1 VHITKVFNNNVV
13 LAVDARGRELVLSGR
28 GLGFKAAPG
37 AEVDRS
43 RVEKTFVAG
52 GSTSAERL
60 AAFVDEIPIEDIEV
74 TEEILTA
81 ARDALGPHVTDALL
95 VPLADHVSFA
105 LRRAREGVAEIEY
118 PLRWEVQHLYPAEAA
133 YAREALRIIERRRG
147 VRLPELEA
155 VPLAL
160 HLVNAQFGSPDLGT
174 TARMTEVLRETLD
187 VVRAEFGIDI
197 DEASV
202 PVARFVTHL
211 RYLFNRQQQGTRSPD
226 VGALLVD
233 AMRTTH
239 PREHACAVRV
249 ADLLSSRFGW
259 DVGGEEVLYLA
270 LHVARLTA
278 DARSRNPTTSGS

>member
-1 VHITKVFNNNVV
+1 MRITKVFNNNVV

-28 GLGFKAAPG
+28 GLGFKVAPG
-37 AEVDRS
+37 AEVES
-43 RVEKTFVAG
+43 NRVEKTFIAG

-60 AAFVDEIPIEDIEV
+60 AAFVDEIPMEDIEV
-74 TEEILTA
+74 TEEILAA
-81 ARDALGPHVTDALL
+81 AREALGLHVTDALL

-105 LRRAREGVAEIEY
+105 LQRARQGVAEIEY

-133 YAREALRIIERRRG
+133 FALEALRIIERRRG

-155 VPLAL
+155 VPVAL
-160 HLVNAQFGSPDLGT
+160 HLVNAQFGSPDVGT
-174 TARMTEVLRETLD
+174 TARMTEVLRDILD
-187 VVRAEFGIDI
+187 VVRAEFEIDI

-211 RYLFNRQQQGTRSPD
+211 RYLFNRQGQGVRSPD
-226 VGALLVD
+226 VGALLID

-239 PREHACAVRV
+239 PREHACAIRA
-249 ADLLSSRFGW
+249 ADLLATRFGW
-259 DVGGEEVLYLA
+259 DIGGEEVLYLA

-278 DARSRNPTTSGS
+278 DAFARESAAPGS

>member
-1 VHITKVFNNNVV
+1 MHITKVFNNNVV
-13 LAVDARGRELVLSGR
+13 LAADDRGRELVLSGR

-37 AEVDRS
+37 AEVDPG

-60 AAFVDEIPIEDIEV
+60 AAFLDEIPLEDIEV
-74 TEEILTA
+74 TEEILAA

-105 LRRAREGVAEIEY
+105 LRRTREGVAEIEY
-118 PLRWEVQHLYPAEAA
+118 PLRWEVQHLYPTEAA
-133 YAREALRIIERRRG
+133 FAREALRIIERRRG

-160 HLVNAQFGSPDLGT
+160 HLVNAQFGAPDLRT

-187 VVRAEFGIDI
+187 IVRAEFGIDI
-197 DEASV
+197 DEDSV

-211 RYLFNRQQQGTRSPD
+211 RYLFHREQQGTRSPG
-226 VGALLVD
+226 VGTLLID
-233 AMRTTH
+233 AMRATH
-239 PREHACAVRV
+239 PGEHACAVRI
-249 ADLLSSRFGW
+249 ADLLTTRFGW
-259 DVGGEEVLYLA
+259 DVGGEEVLYLS
-270 LHVARLTA
+270 LHVARLIA
-278 DARSRNPTTSGS
+278 DAASRGPAASAS